1 MVNAR
6 SLVFVLLS
14 AVAGGYAPSLSA
26 QDTALAAVDVSEF
39 VRRDAFK
46 EIKISPTGE
55 YLAATVPRE
64 DRTGLIILRRASGEV
79 TASFALGRYTH
90 VEDFVWVNDER
101 VLMSMSEAFGQR
113 DEPQLTGE
121 LFAVNADGSR
131 LVNLV
136 GYRVDSGG
144 AGTRINPREAERVAA
159 YLVDDLPG
167 DDKYVIV
174 EIWPFTEDPYARAE
188 RMDVYSGRRNTVA
201 RVPVERA
208 RFTTDNQGVV
218 RFARGAGT
226 DNISKLYYRAGEREE
241 WQLVNDEAQTRR
253 VEFVLGFSPDDKIA
267 YLQVEHPEG
276 PDGVV
281 AFDVASGDRTPVFR
295 DDDVDPWLVIHETG
309 ASRAPVGLALMDG
322 TPRTVFFDDASAD
335 ARLQRMLEA
344 AFEGHSV
351 LITSTTRDGRL
362 ALVQVF
368 SDTNPGDFYL
378 FDRETLN
385 ASRVISQR
393 EWLMPDEMAIMEPV
407 KLEAR
412 DGLELHG
419 YLTRP
424 RGAPE
429 GKLPLVVL
437 PHGGP
442 FGVFDTWG
450 FSDETQL
457 LAKAGYAVLQVNF
470 RGSGNRGR
478 AFHQAGARQWGLAMQ
493 DDVTDA
499 TRWAIDQGIADP
511 ERICIYG
518 ASYGAYAALVGAAR
532 EPELYQCAAGYV
544 GVYDLRRMHREDSRS
559 GKSTVTWLNDWI
571 GDEDSLA
578 GRSATDMAD
587 RIKVP
592 VFLAAGGED
601 KAAPVEHTE
610 AMAAALQRAE
620 VPVETLIYPTEGHG
634 FYDEQRRIEYY
645 TRLLDFLARHLGGAR
660 AKAAGGGE

>member
-1 MVNAR
+1 MKIAR
-6 SLVFVLLS
+6 LCSLALATLLT
-14 AVAGGYAPSLSA
+14 ATP
-26 QDTALAAVDVSEF
+26 ALAAVDVSEF

-79 TASFALGRYTH
+79 TASFALGRDTH
-90 VEDFVWVNDER
+90 VEDFSWVNDER

-144 AGTRINPREAERVAA
+144 AGTRIKPREAERVAA
-159 YLVDDLPG
+159 YLVDDLPD

-174 EIWPFTEDPYARAE
+174 AIWPFTEDPYARAE
-188 RMDVYSGRRNTVA
+188 RMDVYTGRRNTVA

-208 RFTTDNQGVV
+208 TFTTDNQGVV
-218 RFARGAGT
+218 RFARGAGI

-253 VEFVLGFSPDDKIA
+253 VEIVLGFSPDDKIA

-281 AFDVASGDRTPVFR
+281 AFDVATGERTPVFR

-478 AFHQAGARQWGLAMQ
+478 AFHHAGARQWGLSMQ

-544 GVYDLRRMHREDSRS
+544 GVYDLPRWVRDRGRTARSSR
-559 GKSTVTWLNDWI
+559 TWLNDWI

-601 KAAPVEHTE
+601 KVAPVEHTE
-610 AMAAALQRAE
+610 AMEAALRRAD
-620 VPVETLIYPTEGHG
+620 VPVETLYYRTEGHG

-645 TRLLDFLARHLGGAR
+645 TRLLDFFARHLGGAR

>member
-1 MVNAR
+1 MKIA
-6 SLVFVLLS
+6 SLCLLVLAALLS
-14 AVAGGYAPSLSA
+14 ATPV
-26 QDTALAAVDVSEF
+26 LAAVDVSEF
-39 VRRDAFK
+39 LRRDTFK

-64 DRTGLIILRRASGEV
+64 DHTGLVIIRRAAGEV
-79 TASFALGRYTH
+79 TASFALGKNTH

-101 VLMSMSEAFGQR
+101 VLMSMSEASGQR

-121 LFAVNADGSR
+121 LFAVDADGDR

-136 GYRVDSGG
+136 GYRVESGG
-144 AGTRINPREAERVAA
+144 AGTRIKPREAERVAA
-159 YLVDDLPG
+159 YVVDDLPN

-174 EIWPFTEDPYARAE
+174 AIWPFTEEPFARAE

-201 RVPVERA
+201 RVPIERA
-208 RFTTDNQGVV
+208 TFTTDNQGVV

-226 DNISKLYYRAGEREE
+226 DNVSKLYYRAGERDE

-253 VEFVLGFSPDDKIA
+253 VEVVLGFSPDDKIA
-267 YLQVEHPEG
+267 YLQVEHPQG
-276 PDGVV
+276 PDAVV
-281 AFDVASGDRTPVFR
+281 AFNVATGERTPVVR

-309 ASRAPVGLALMDG
+309 ASRAPVGVALMDG
-322 TPRTVFFDDASAD
+322 TPRTVFFDDASGD

-351 LITSTTRDGRL
+351 LITSSTRDGRL
-362 ALVQVF
+362 ALVQVS

-378 FDRETLN
+378 FDRETMN
-385 ASRVISQR
+385 VSHVISQR
-393 EWLMPDEMAIMEPV
+393 ESLMPDEMATMEPI

-442 FGVFDTWG
+442 FGVFDRWG
-450 FSDETQL
+450 FSDEAQM
-457 LAKAGYAVLQVNF
+457 LAGAGYAVLQVNF

-478 AFHQAGARQWGLAMQ
+478 AFHQAGARQWGLSMQ

-499 TRWAIDQGIADP
+499 TRWAIEQGIADP

-518 ASYGAYAALVGAAR
+518 ASYGAYAALVGVAR
-532 EPELYQCAAGYV
+532 EPDLYQCAAGYV
-544 GVYDLRRMHREDSRS
+544 GVYDLARMHRDDSRS
-559 GKSTVTWLNDWI
+559 AWSTRTWVNDWI
-571 GDEDSLA
+571 GEKDSLA
-578 GRSATDMAD
+578 GRSPTDMAD

-601 KAAPVEHTE
+601 KVAPVEHTE
-610 AMAAALQRAE
+610 AMEAALRAAE
-620 VPVETLIYPTEGHG
+620 VPVETLYYRTEGHG
-634 FYDEQRRIEYY
+634 FYDEHRRIEYY
-645 TRLLDFLARHLGGAR
+645 TRLLDFLSRHLGGAK
-660 AKAAGGGE
+660 AKPAGPGE

>member
-1 MVNAR
+1 MVDFK
-6 SLVFVLLS
+6 SFVLILVC
-14 AVAGGYAPSLSA
+14 AVGGGYAPSLWAKDTDAA
-26 QDTALAAVDVSEF
+26 QVDVSEF

-79 TASFALGRYTH
+79 TASFALGKDTH
-90 VEDFVWVNDER
+90 VADLVWVNDER
-101 VLMSMSEAFGQR
+101 VLMSMSEAFGQL

-121 LFAVNADGSR
+121 LFAVNADGRR

-136 GYRVDSGG
+136 GYRVESGG
-144 AGTRINPREAERVAA
+144 AGTRIKPREAERVAA
-159 YLVDDLPG
+159 FLVDDLPN

-174 EIWPFTEDPYARAE
+174 AIWPFTEEPFARAE
-188 RMDVYSGRRNTVA
+188 RMDVYTGRRNTVA

-208 RFTTDNQGVV
+208 TFTTDNQGVV
-218 RFARGAGT
+218 RFARGAGV
-226 DNISKLYYRAGEREE
+226 DNFSKLYYRAGERDE
-241 WQLVNDEAQTRR
+241 WELVNDEAATGRF
-253 VEFVLGFSPDDKIA
+253 EFVLGFSPDDQLA
-267 YLQVEHPEG
+267 YLQTEYPDG

-281 AFDVASGDRTPVFR
+281 AFNVATGERTPMYR
-295 DDDVDPWLVIHETG
+295 DDDVDPWRVIRATG
-309 ASRAPVGLALMDG
+309 ASHAPVGLALMDG
-322 TPRTVFFDDASAD
+322 TPRTVFFDDTSAD
-335 ARLQRMLEA
+335 ARLQRTLEA
-344 AFEGHSV
+344 AFEGQSV
-351 LITSTTRDGRL
+351 LVTSSTTDGRL
-362 ALVQVF
+362 SLVQV
-368 SDTNPGDFYL
+368 SGDTNPGDFYL
-378 FDRETLN
+378 FDRETMG
-385 ASRVISQR
+385 ASRVISRR
-393 EWLMPDEMAIMEPV
+393 EWLWPEDMATMEPI
-407 KLEAR
+407 KLESR
-412 DGLELHG
+412 DGLEIHG

-424 RGAPE
+424 RGAAE

-442 FGVFDTWG
+442 YGVFDAWG
-450 FSDETQL
+450 FSDETQM
-457 LAKAGYAVLQVNF
+457 LAAAGYAVLQVNF

-478 AFHQAGARQWGLAMQ
+478 AFYQAGARQWGLSMQ

-499 TRWAIDQGIADP
+499 TRWAIEHGIADP

-532 EPELYQCAAGYV
+532 EPDLYQCAAGYV
-544 GVYDLRRMHREDSRS
+544 GVYDLQRMHREDSRS
-559 GKSTVTWLNDWI
+559 GKSSVTWLNDWI
-571 GDEDSLA
+571 GTEESLA

-601 KAAPVEHTE
+601 KVAPVEHTE
-610 AMAAALQRAE
+610 AMEAALRRAG
-620 VPVETLIYPTEGHG
+620 VPVETLVYPTEGHG

-660 AKAAGGGE
+660 AKPVGSEE

>member
-1 MVNAR
+1 MVNFKR
-6 SLVFVLLS
+6 LCFVLLC
-14 AVAGGYAPSLSA
+14 AVAGGYACPLWG
-26 QDTALAAVDVSEF
+26 QDTGVDVSEL
-39 VRRDAFK
+39 VRRDTFK
-46 EIKISPTGE
+46 DIKISPTGE

-64 DRTGLIILRRASGEV
+64 DRTGLIILRRATSEV
-79 TASFALGRYTH
+79 TASFALGKDTH
-90 VEDFVWVNDER
+90 VEEFTWVNDER
-101 VLMSMSEAFGQR
+101 VLMSMSEASGQR

-121 LFAVNADGSR
+121 LFGVNVDGSR

-136 GYRVDSGG
+136 GYRVESGG
-144 AGTRINPREAERVAA
+144 AGTRIKPREAERVAG

-167 DDKYVIV
+167 DDKYVV
-174 EIWPFTEDPYARAE
+174 VAIWPFTAEPYARAE
-188 RMDVYSGRRNTVA
+188 RMDVYTGRRNTVA

-208 RFTTDNQGVV
+208 TFTTDNQGVV
-218 RFARGAGT
+218 RFARGAGI
-226 DNISKLYYRAGEREE
+226 DNVSKLYYRAGERDE
-241 WQLVNDEAQTRR
+241 WQLVNDEAETRR
-253 VEFVLGFSPDDKIA
+253 FEFVLGFSPDDQVA
-267 YLQVEHPEG
+267 YLQVEYPEG

-281 AFDVASGDRTPVFR
+281 AFNVASGERTPVFR
-295 DDDVDPWLVIHETG
+295 DDDVDPWRVIRETG
-309 ASRAPVGLALMDG
+309 ASHAPVGLALMDG
-322 TPRTVFFDDASAD
+322 TPRTVFFDDASTD
-335 ARLQRMLEA
+335 ARLQRTLEA

-351 LITSTTRDGRL
+351 LVTSSTRDGGL
-362 ALVQVF
+362 SLVHV
-368 SDTNPGDFYL
+368 SADTNPGDFYL
-378 FDRETLN
+378 FDRKTMG

-393 EWLMPDEMAIMEPV
+393 EWLWPEDMATMEPV

-442 FGVFDTWG
+442 FGVFDRWG

-457 LAKAGYAVLQVNF
+457 LARAGYAVLQVNF

-478 AFHQAGARQWGLAMQ
+478 AFYQAGARQWGLAMQ

-499 TRWAIDQGIADP
+499 TRWAIEQGIADP

-532 EPELYQCAAGYV
+532 EPDLYQCAAGYV
-544 GVYDLRRMHREDSRS
+544 GVYDLQRMYREDSRN
-559 GKSTVTWLNDWI
+559 GKSSVTWLNDWI
-571 GDEDSLA
+571 GARDSLA

-601 KAAPVEHTE
+601 TVAPVEHTE
-610 AMAAALQRAE
+610 AMEAALRRAE

-645 TRLLDFLARHLGGAR
+645 TRLLDFLARHLGGAT
-660 AKAAGGGE
+660 AKAVGGGA

>member
-6 SLVFVLLS
+6 VLVLVLLC

-26 QDTALAAVDVSEF
+26 EATARAAVDVSEF
-39 VRRDAFK
+39 VRRDTFK
-46 EIKISPTGE
+46 DIKISPTGE

-79 TASFALGRYTH
+79 TASFALGRDTH

-101 VLMSMSEAFGQR
+101 VVMGMSEAFGQR

-121 LFAVNADGSR
+121 MFAVNADGSR

-144 AGTRINPREAERVAA
+144 AGTRIKPREAERVAG
-159 YLVDDLPG
+159 YLVDDLPN

-174 EIWPFTEDPYARAE
+174 AIWPFTKDPYARAE
-188 RMDVYSGRRNTVA
+188 RMDVYTGRRNTVA

-208 RFTTDNQGVV
+208 TFTTDNQGVV
-218 RFARGAGT
+218 RFARGAGV
-226 DNISKLYYRAGEREE
+226 DNFSKLYYRAGERDE
-241 WQLVNDEAQTRR
+241 WRLVNDESQTGQF
-253 VEFVLGFSPDDKIA
+253 EFVLGFSPDDRVA
-267 YLQVEHPEG
+267 YLQVEYPEG

-281 AFDVASGDRTPVFR
+281 AFDVGTGERTPVFR
-295 DDDVDPWLVIHETG
+295 DDDADPWQVIRETG
-309 ASRAPVGLALMDG
+309 ASHAPVGLVLMDG
-322 TPRTVFFDDASAD
+322 TPRTVFFDDASTD
-335 ARLQRMLEA
+335 ARLQRTLEA
-344 AFEGHSV
+344 AFAGQSV
-351 LITSTTRDGRL
+351 LVTSSTRDARQS
-362 ALVQVF
+362 LVQV
-368 SDTNPGDFYL
+368 SADTNAGDFYL
-378 FDRETLN
+378 FDRETMG
-385 ASRVISQR
+385 ASRVISRR
-393 EWLMPDEMAIMEPV
+393 EWLWPEDMASMEPIR
-407 KLEAR
+407 LEAR

-424 RGAPE
+424 RGASE
-429 GKLPLVVL
+429 GRLPLVVL

-442 FGVFDTWG
+442 FGVFNTWS
-450 FSDETQL
+450 FSDEVQL
-457 LAKAGYAVLQVNF
+457 LARAGYAVLQVNF

-478 AFHQAGARQWGLAMQ
+478 AFYQAGARQWGLAMQ

-499 TRWAIDQGIADP
+499 TRWAIEQGIADP

-532 EPELYQCAAGYV
+532 EPDLYQCAAGYV
-544 GVYDLRRMHREDSRS
+544 GVYDLQRMYRDDSRK
-559 GKSTVTWLNDWI
+559 GKSSVTWLNDWL

-601 KAAPVEHTE
+601 EVAPVEHTE

-660 AKAAGGGE
+660 AKPAGSEG

>member
-1 MVNAR
+1 MKIAILC
-6 SLVFVLLS
+6 SLLLGALLS
-14 AVAGGYAPSLSA
+14 ATPV
-26 QDTALAAVDVSEF
+26 LAAVDVSEF

-46 EIKISPTGE
+46 QIKISPTGE
-55 YLAATVPRE
+55 FLAATVPRE
-64 DRTGLIILRRASGEV
+64 DRTGLIILRRATGER
-79 TASFALGRYTH
+79 TAAFALGKDMH

-113 DEPQLTGE
+113 DEPRLTGE
-121 LFAVNADGSR
+121 LIGVNADGSR

-136 GYRVDSGG
+136 GYRVQSRGP
-144 AGTRINPREAERVAA
+144 GTRINPREPEWVAA
-159 YLVDDLPG
+159 YLVDDLPN
-167 DDKYVIV
+167 DDKHVIV
-174 EIWPFTEDPYARAE
+174 AIWPFTEDPYARAE
-188 RMDVYSGRRNTVA
+188 RMDVYSGRRTTVA
-201 RVPVERA
+201 RVPVQRA

-226 DNISKLYYRAGEREE
+226 DNVSKLYYRAAERAE
-241 WQLVNDEAQTRR
+241 WQLVNDEAQTDR
-253 VEFVLGFSPDDKIA
+253 VEMVLGFSPDDKIA
-267 YLQVEHPEG
+267 YLQVEHPQG
-276 PDGVV
+276 PDAVV
-281 AFDVASGDRTPVFR
+281 AFDVATGERTPVFR
-295 DDDVDPWLVIHETG
+295 DDDVDPWLVIRETG
-309 ASRAPVGLALMDG
+309 ASHAPVGVALMDG
-322 TPRTVFFDDASAD
+322 TPRTVFFDDAATE
-335 ARLQRMLEA
+335 ARLQRTLEA

-351 LITSTTRDGRL
+351 LVTSSTKDGRL
-362 ALVQVF
+362 SLVQVF

-378 FDRETLN
+378 FDREAMR
-385 ASRVISQR
+385 ASRVIGQR
-393 EWLMPDEMAIMEPV
+393 EWLMPDEMATMEPIKV
-407 KLEAR
+407 PAR

-424 RGAPE
+424 RGTPDD
-429 GKLPLVVL
+429 KLPLVVL

-442 FGVFDTWG
+442 YGVFDKWG
-450 FSDETQL
+450 FSEETQM

-478 AFHQAGARQWGLAMQ
+478 AFHQAGARQWGLSMQ

-518 ASYGAYAALVGAAR
+518 ASYGAYAALVGVAR
-532 EPELYQCAAGYV
+532 EPDLYKCAVGYV
-544 GVYDLRRMHREDSRS
+544 GVYDLPRMYRDDSRTAR
-559 GKSTVTWLNDWI
+559 STRTWLNDWI

-601 KAAPVEHTE
+601 TVAPVEHTE
-610 AMAAALQRAE
+610 AMEAALKRAG
-620 VPVETLIYPTEGHG
+620 VPVETLYYRTEGHG

-645 TRLLDFLARHLGGAR
+645 TRLLDFLSRHLGGAK
-660 AKAAGGGE
+660 AKPAGGGT